1 MTVLIRR
8 LFLYIIVNFFFRIS
22 SVLLTLHFDFVSSLV
37 QTRRLTTSEDL
48 LQAISRVWLTFE
60 LTNVTSRGK
69 GPSAG
74 LETYFFSH
82 SQTFAS
88 GFNLNSQIAVS
99 NSQLVFPTFEQ
110 FLTLRC
116 GMATVSWGWNL
127 VHRSPSIG
135 RGLAG
140 ARILLSFVLR
150 NTLFFPPLPSHGKT
164 ASLCYEAL
172 RLFNCFYCR
181 LAETSLR
188 PRSGFG
194 IRWNIELATFFEWQY
209 FQLAKLN
216 FNSHFAS
223 LQAWISSPA
232 VLSKIK
238 YFWVLS
244 DRIQNTEALFLVD
257 YM

>member
-1 MTVLIRR
+1 MKG
-8 LFLYIIVNFFFRIS
+8 
-22 SVLLTLHFDFVSSLV
+22 
-37 QTRRLTTSEDL
+37 
-48 LQAISRVWLTFE
+48 E
-60 LTNVTSRGK
+60 LTVVELDRDQ
-69 GPSAG
+69 AG

-110 FLTLRC
+110 FLTLRG
-116 GMATVSWGWNL
+116 GMAIVSWGWNL
-127 VHRSPSIG
+127 VHRSP
-135 RGLAG
+135 
-140 ARILLSFVLR
+140 LLWKRTCWRPHSSFLR
-150 NTLFFPPLPSHGKT
+150 LKKYIIFSAIALLQSHGKT

-172 RLFNCFYCR
+172 RLFHCFYCR

-194 IRWNIELATFFEWQY
+194 IRWNIELATFFECLY

-223 LQAWISSPA
+223 LQAWISSP
-232 VLSKIK
+232 VRWWYELQK
-238 YFWVLS
+238 YFIFILYTTW
-244 DRIQNTEALFLVD
+244 QNFWILVKMHED
-257 YM
+257 